1 MIRKSIQILE
11 QLRHPNG
18 LFVAA
23 PAGSTG
29 YGKAAWIRDNVYEA
43 MGLEAV
49 SRHDDAVKT
58 YRSLLDILLKHEYK
72 IDYAIGNKPQHKYQY
87 IHARYDPE
95 TGNEFWDDWGN
106 KQNDAV
112 GALLFKIGDLESRSI
127 RVIRN
132 ENDLRIVQKL
142 VGYLESVRYWE
153 DADNGIWENEEEI
166 HASSIG
172 ACVAGLRKVS
182 GLVKVKPSLIRKGVE
197 ALNSILPYETPEG
210 KVDLALLSL
219 IYPYN
224 VVTGKQ
230 SKAILRLVEGKLV
243 RRMGMIRYHGDY
255 YYRNG
260 SGEAEW
266 TFGFPWLAIIYK
278 HMGNYRKHSEY
289 MKKTMM
295 VMNEKGELPELY
307 YAGTEQHNENSPL
320 GWAQAMYLMMMRD

>member
-1 MIRKSIQILE
+1 MITESIRILE
-11 QLRHPNG
+11 HLRHPSG

-23 PAGSTG
+23 PAGDTG

-43 MGLEAV
+43 MGLEAAGK
-49 SRHDDAVKT
+49 DTVKT
-58 YRSLLDILLKHEYK
+58 YHSLLDILLKHEYK
-72 IDYAIGNKPQHKYQY
+72 IDYAIHEKPQQKYQY

-95 TGNEFWDDWGN
+95 TGNEFWDEWGN

-112 GALLFKIGDLESRSI
+112 GALLFKIGDLESRGI

-132 ENDLRIVQKL
+132 GDDLRMVQKL
-142 VGYLESVRYWE
+142 VHYLESVRYWE
-153 DADNGIWENEEEI
+153 DRDNGIWEKEEEV

-182 GLVKVKPSLIRKGVE
+182 KLVKVDPSLVKKGMDALE
-197 ALNSILPYETPEG
+197 AILPYETPEG

-219 IYPYN
+219 IYPYDI
-224 VVTGKQ
+224 VSARQKRQ
-230 SKAILRLVEGKLV
+230 ILGLVESRLVRK
-243 RRMGMIRYHGDY
+243 MGVIRHQGDY
-255 YYRNG
+255 YYRNE

-278 HMGNYRKHSEY
+278 RLGNLRKHAEY
-289 MKKTMM
+289 ARKTLI

-307 YAGTEQHNENSPL
+307 YAGTGKHNDNSPL
-320 GWAQAMYLMMMRD
+320 GWAQAMYLIMVNS